1 MKPLMD
7 ALTRVA
13 VLLAAISLL
22 LIAAV
27 QLWQVY
33 ARYVLNDS
41 PGWSEPVAL
50 LLMNTALFCGAA
62 VGVRREQHF
71 SFSLLLDAAQPSLR
85 RWLQSLTQMVVL
97 ALGILLVWGGAV
109 LYAAEA
115 DVVIAGTR
123 LSEGARFLPL
133 CLGGALMGL
142 FALERL
148 WLIWQC
154 PEEG

>member
-1 MKPLMD
+1 MKALMD
-7 ALTRVA
+7 GLTRAA
-13 VLLAAISLL
+13 VLLAAVSLL

-71 SFSLLLDAAQPSLR
+71 SFSLLQDAAPPVLQ
-85 RWLQSLTQMVVL
+85 RWLRSLSQVVVG
-97 ALGILLVWGGAV
+97 ALGALLVWGGGV
-109 LYAAEA
+109 LYAADA
-115 DVVIAGTR
+115 DVAIAGTS
-123 LSEGARFLPL
+123 LSEGVRYLPL
-133 CLGGALMGL
+133 CVGGALMCL

-148 WLIWQC
+148 WLIWLP
-154 PEEG
+154 PEER